1 MNWGVYI
8 VAGMATIMILI
19 VSVGIYMVTR
29 DTDSL
34 MEDDYYEKS
43 LNYDD
48 VYKRKHNLIDYN
60 AKPLVRLN
68 SDTLFITFQQD
79 DNAGELFFR
88 RPSDERLDQKV
99 AFATKTN
106 VFALPI
112 AAFSKGNWNIEI
124 NWESQQKSYLDVRPL
139 FIQ

>member
-1 MNWGVYI
+1 MNWGVKI
-8 VAGMATIMILI
+8 VVGMATFMIFI
-19 VSVGIYMVTR
+19 VSVGIYMVSR

-48 VYKRKHNLIDYN
+48 VYKRKQNLIDDN
-60 AKPLVRLN
+60 AKPLVN
-68 SDTLFITFQQD
+68 INHDTLFITFQHA

-88 RPSDERLDQKV
+88 RPSDGRLDQKV

-112 AAFSKGNWNIEI
+112 EAFSKGNWNIEI